1 MTNILKTAALAAA
14 LSALAGVAHAECRTD
29 IDKDDLTDAQAAE
42 LYQCIEGEL
51 LASYQ
56 KSGRAE
62 ADGFRSWHVN
72 NTTVFNSA
80 THGNR
85 FVNHYVNDI
94 GKAAYSTY
102 AEEGQEMPVGSI
114 TAKESFTISKKDG
127 SVRKGPLFLMEK
139 MAADAGFDATAG
151 WKYAV
156 ILPNGKIMGETGE
169 DTGKKVKFCHDCHA
183 AVVEGQD
190 AMFYPD
196 EDYRVAE

>member
-1 MTNILKTAALAAA
+1 MTNILKTAALAGTF
-14 LSALAGVAHAECRTD
+14 SVLAGAAYAECKTD
-29 IDKDDLTDAQAAE
+29 IAKDDLTDAQATA

-62 ADGFRSWHVN
+62 ASEFRSWFVN
-72 NTTVFNSA
+72 NTNVFISS

-85 FVNHYVNDI
+85 FVNHYMNDI
-94 GKAAYSTY
+94 GKAAYSAY
-102 AEEGQEMPVGSI
+102 AEEGDEMPVGSI
-114 TAKESFTISKKDG
+114 SAKESFTISKKNG
-127 SVRKGPLFLMEK
+127 KVRKGPLFLMEK
-139 MAADAGFDATAG
+139 MGSGFDATAG

-156 ILPNGKIMGETGE
+156 ILPNGKIMGETGTE
-169 DTGKKVKFCHDCHA
+169 TDKKVKFCHDCHE